1 MDLIIRNAR
10 LTAAGPGDPLVD
22 IGVDGG
28 RIVAVQPKLQA
39 EGPVHDAG
47 GHLVSPGLVES
58 HFHLDKALI
67 VDRVPMQ
74 PDRMKRDHMER
85 TASIKHTFTAE
96 DIYDRARR
104 TLEQSLLHGVTLM
117 RTQVEVDPNVG
128 LLGFEA
134 VSALGERLIGRPAL
148 GLGDA
153 KLAGLMG
160 AWLGPTGLAVAVALA
175 VITGAFFG
183 AGGRI
188 SGLLGRH
195 QPFPF
200 GPFLIAG
207 TLTVWISGPGIWLG
221 LYRWASGS

>member
-1 MDLIIRNAR
+1 VEELQEH
-10 LTAAGPGDPLVD
+10 AAGEL
-22 IGVDGG
+22 
-28 RIVAVQPKLQA
+28 QPVVGAAADVGERPDL
-39 EGPVHDAG
+39 AG
-47 GHLVSPGLVES
+47 GNVARQSAIKAGLAVGS
-58 HFHLDKALI
+58 TGSVISRACGSGLNAIAAAAHRVI

-74 PDRMKRDHMER
+74 SDRMKRDHMER

-104 TLEQSLLHGVTLM
+104 TLEQSLLHGVTHM

-160 AWLGPTGLAVAVALA
+160 
-175 VITGAFFG
+175 F
-183 AGGRI
+183 
-188 SGLLGRH
+188 LGR
-195 QPFPF
+195 
-200 GPFLIAG
+200 
-207 TLTVWISGPGIWLG
+207 
-221 LYRWASGS
+221 